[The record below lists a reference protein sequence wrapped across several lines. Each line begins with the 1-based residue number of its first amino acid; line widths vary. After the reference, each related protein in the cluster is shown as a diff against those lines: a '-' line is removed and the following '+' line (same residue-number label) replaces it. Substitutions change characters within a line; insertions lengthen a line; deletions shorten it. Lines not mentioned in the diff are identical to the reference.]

1 MFCLLLFQAE
11 SSIDS
16 FDQWAVRSYASEDEL
31 DVIIEDCDH
40 VMWPVTVN
48 KTKATVKSLKTEVTR
63 QVHRL
68 LFEGKDLDDD
78 MMLYGN
84 LPPDSTV
91 QMVATIKS
99 IDKDRMSK
107 EEEQDESVR
116 RVRETWW
123 NPTWG
128 VLASEVTAVIA
139 IQAWWKAIKATKNKE
154 QQDIIVFSVLFLF
167 CFF

>member
-1 MFCLLLFQAE
+1 
-11 SSIDS
+11 
-16 FDQWAVRSYASEDEL
+16 
-31 DVIIEDCDH
+31 
-40 VMWPVTVN
+40 MWPVTVN
-48 KTKATVKSLKTEVTR
+48 KTKATVKSLKTESR

-123 NPTWG
+123 RPTWG
-128 VLASEVTAVIA
+128 VLTSEVTAVIA

-154 QQDIIVFSVLFLF
+154 QQDIILFSVCFFFDLFLLLLL
-167 CFF
+167 